1 MDIDRMRQLAGV
13 QEQQVTE
20 ADPAY
25 YEEVEDKL
33 LDALKMI
40 SDGIQDYEHWATNTE
55 SEQRMEE
62 ALELIVST
70 LREKADILERGGN
83 TASYN

>member
-25 YEEVEDKL
+25 YEEVEDK
-33 LDALKMI
+33 
-40 SDGIQDYEHWATNTE
+40 
-55 SEQRMEE
+55 
-62 ALELIVST
+62 
-70 LREKADILERGGN
+70 
-83 TASYN
+83 